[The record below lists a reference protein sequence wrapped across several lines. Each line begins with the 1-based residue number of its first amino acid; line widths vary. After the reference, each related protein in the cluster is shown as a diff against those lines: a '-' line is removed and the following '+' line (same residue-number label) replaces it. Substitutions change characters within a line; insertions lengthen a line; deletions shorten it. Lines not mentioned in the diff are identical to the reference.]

1 MNYEREELK
10 ISIPLIDDIELQ
22 RIDAFYNDIVSEYTK
37 SFVKEKEQV
46 IVQRLMMNL
55 QQENSRLKEELE
67 ELKHKHYLIQ
77 GGRGNGKTYLLHL
90 QQENKE
96 LKERIKNYE
105 DPEDLTLM
113 FMYCDEKAKDK
124 IKELKEKIDKAI
136 ELNKQVI
143 KDTKEFYR
151 PTKDIIYSGDTLIDI
166 AEQNLK
172 ILKEVE

>member
-22 RIDAFYNDIVSEYTK
+22 RIDTFYNDIVSEYTK
-37 SFVKEKEQV
+37 SFVKEKEQF

-77 GGRGNGKTYLLHL
+77 GGRGNGKTYLLRL
-90 QQENKE
+90 QQESKKYKEVFEKVSSQIKLYGKYNGEKCTRGFSMMTADFNK
-96 LKERIKNYE
+96 L
-105 DPEDLTLM
+105 
-113 FMYCDEKAKDK
+113 
-124 IKELKEKIDKAI
+124 
-136 ELNKQVI
+136 LN
-143 KDTKEFYR
+143 
-151 PTKDIIYSGDTLIDI
+151 
-166 AEQNLK
+166 

>member
-22 RIDAFYNDIVSEYTK
+22 RIDTFYNDIVSEYTK
-37 SFVKEKEQV
+37 SFVEEKEKV

-90 QQENKE
+90 QQQNQKYKE
-96 LKERIKNYE
+96 VIEKAIDFIDMHMYEDYCYVGSEDRLKE
-105 DPEDLTLM
+105 
-113 FMYCDEKAKDK
+113 
-124 IKELKEKIDKAI
+124 
-136 ELNKQVI
+136 
-143 KDTKEFYR
+143 
-151 PTKDIIYSGDTLIDI
+151 
-166 AEQNLK
+166 
-172 ILKEVE
+172 ILKDVE

>member
-22 RIDAFYNDIVSEYTK
+22 RINTFYNDIVSEYTK

-90 QQENKE
+90 QQENK
-96 LKERIKNYE
+96 K
-105 DPEDLTLM
+105 
-113 FMYCDEKAKDK
+113 
-124 IKELKEKIDKAI
+124 
-136 ELNKQVI
+136 
-143 KDTKEFYR
+143 
-151 PTKDIIYSGDTLIDI
+151 
-166 AEQNLK
+166 
-172 ILKEVE
+172 LKEVIDKSIEYIESKNNGHCIINGEEKGAFTFILNFDAGREFIWKLLDILKGVE